1 MGEKYKIWIVT
12 LIILLSIIYSFT
24 FATANN
30 YSAELSFI
38 TAHTVYQLGE
48 RIELKGSLFLSNYST
63 NGSLVTNHSA
73 VTSTSLN
80 LSVMNKTNNAQILSY
95 IINTTSDGSFYS
107 KSDFYPSAVLISA
120 PSSTGTYYLWL
131 NYTDPSN
138 GTWW

>member
-24 FATANN
+24 FATATN
-30 YSAELSFI
+30 Y
-38 TAHTVYQLGE
+38 
-48 RIELKGSLFLSNYST
+48 
-63 NGSLVTNHSA
+63 SA

-80 LSVMNKTNNAQILSY
+80 LSVMNKTNNAHIISY

-120 PSSTGTYYLWL
+120 PSSTGTYYLRL

-138 GTWW
+138 GTWWAQNEILVTSTAVDILE